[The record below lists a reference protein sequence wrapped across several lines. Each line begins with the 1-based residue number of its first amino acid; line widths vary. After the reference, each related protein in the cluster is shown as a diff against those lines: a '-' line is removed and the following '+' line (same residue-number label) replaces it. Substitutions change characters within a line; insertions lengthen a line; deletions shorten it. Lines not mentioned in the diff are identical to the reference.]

1 MPDSAAPITLHS
13 PLEGWLGPLDA
24 VPDPVFAGR
33 TLGDGVALDPVGSV
47 LHAPC
52 EGEIVSVA
60 PTGHSVTLQV
70 ADGAQLLI
78 HLGIDTV
85 AMGGQGFE
93 PLVTPGQQIRT
104 GQDLIRF
111 DLDRIVQQASSAET
125 PILLLEADGWQI
137 RTTRGPGMVQVGD
150 PVAMLVPQAASAAA
164 ADIRSDAPETART
177 VAVPLRNG
185 IHARPAARLRQCAQ
199 QFDAVVRMEHEGRSA
214 SLRSPV
220 AMLALG
226 VVLRDRIT
234 LYARGPQASA
244 ALDAL
249 EVMIAGGMGELA
261 APGEAPP
268 APAPR
273 TKPTAPMARE
283 WPEDRVLR
291 GVSAAPGLAA
301 GPAVP
306 FRPDEIEPPAGSG
319 DPATEAALLDEA
331 LDILSRQIAGEQA
344 GADRHAASILA
355 AHLAM
360 LEDDDLRSAA
370 QQVIAEGASAGSG
383 WRTAIRKQVEI
394 LQSSGNARLAERA
407 DDMRDLERRVIAQLA
422 GVDGAAITV
431 PAGGVLI
438 ARDLLPSQ
446 LLALDAATLGGI
458 ALAEGGPTSHVAI
471 LAAGM
476 GVPMVVALGPLA
488 LDVAEGTF
496 VVLDA
501 ASARLEAAPSPGRI
515 ATVQTEREA
524 REARLQA
531 AREARDPCHTADG
544 RRIEIFANLGLP
556 GDAALAMENGAEGSG
571 LVRSEFLF
579 ADRPE
584 APGLAEQRAAYQAM
598 ADTLGGRPMIV
609 RLLDIGGDKPAA
621 FLPTIAEE
629 NPALGLRGI
638 RTGLAH
644 PELLDTQL
652 EAILSVQPAGQCRIM
667 VPMVASLA
675 ELAEVRRRTDAVAA
689 RLGLAER
696 VAIGIMVETPA
707 AAITADLLAAEA
719 DFLSVGTNDLTQY
732 TLAMDR
738 GNPAVAPM
746 LDGLHPAVL
755 RLIGETV
762 CGAARHGRWTGV
774 CGGLASDP
782 LAVPLLVG
790 LGITELSASPAL
802 VPEIKG
808 LVMRL
813 SMTECQALA
822 KRATGEC
829 TSAAEVRAMAAAF
842 VKEASA

>member
-1 MPDSAAPITLHS
+1 MPDSAAPITLHA
-13 PLEGWLGPLDA
+13 PLEGWLGPIDA

-52 EGEIVSVA
+52 DATVVSVA

-85 AMGGQGFE
+85 AMGGQGFQ
-93 PLVTPGQQIRT
+93 PLVTAGQQVRT

-125 PILLLEADGWQI
+125 PVLLLEAEGWQI
-137 RTTRGPGMVQVGD
+137 RTTRDPGMVQVGD
-150 PVAMLVPQAASAAA
+150 PLALLEPLAVAAA
-164 ADIRSDAPETART
+164 TPDIRGDAPEMERSI
-177 VAVPLRNG
+177 AVPLRNG

-199 QFDAVVRMEHEGRSA
+199 QFDAVVRMEHDGRSA

-234 LYARGPQASA
+234 LYARGPQAAA

-249 EVMIAGGMGELA
+249 EEMIAGGMGELA
-261 APGEAPP
+261 APGETPSAPAPRSAPP
-268 APAPR
+268 AP
-273 TKPTAPMARE
+273 TVRE

-306 FRPDEIEPPAGSG
+306 FRPDDIEPPAGSG
-319 DPATEAALLDEA
+319 DPAQETALLDEA
-331 LDILSRQIAGEQA
+331 LRVLSRQIAAEQA
-344 GADRHAASILA
+344 GADQHAASILA

-370 QQVIAEGASAGSG
+370 QQVIAEGASAGAG
-383 WRTAIRKQVEI
+383 WRSAIRKQVET

-422 GVDGAAITV
+422 GVEGTTITLPPGA
-431 PAGGVLI
+431 VLI

-446 LLALDAATLGGI
+446 LLALDSAALGGI

-488 LDVAEGTF
+488 LEVAAGTTIA
-496 VVLDA
+496 LDA
-501 ASARLEAAPSPGRI
+501 AAARLEAAPSPGRV
-515 ATVQTEREA
+515 ASVHAAREA
-524 REARLQA
+524 RDARLQA
-531 AREARDPCHTADG
+531 AREARDPCRTADG
-544 RRIEIFANLGLP
+544 QRIEVFANLGLP

-584 APGLAEQRAAYQAM
+584 APGLAEQRAAYQEM

-621 FLPTIAEE
+621 FLTPVTEE

-652 EAILSVQPAGQCRIM
+652 EAILSVRPAGQCRIM
-667 VPMVASLA
+667 VPMVASMA
-675 ELAEVRRRTDAVAA
+675 ELAEVRRRTDAIAG
-689 RLGLAER
+689 RLGMAER

-707 AAITADLLAAEA
+707 AAITADLLATEA

-755 RLIGETV
+755 RLIGETAR
-762 CGAARHGRWTGV
+762 GAARHGRWTGV

-782 LAVPLLVG
+782 LAVPLLIG

-813 SMTECQALA
+813 SVAECEALA
-822 KRATGEC
+822 ARAVEC
-829 TSAAEVRAMAAAF
+829 TSAAEVRSLAATF
-842 VKEASA
+842 VKGVGA